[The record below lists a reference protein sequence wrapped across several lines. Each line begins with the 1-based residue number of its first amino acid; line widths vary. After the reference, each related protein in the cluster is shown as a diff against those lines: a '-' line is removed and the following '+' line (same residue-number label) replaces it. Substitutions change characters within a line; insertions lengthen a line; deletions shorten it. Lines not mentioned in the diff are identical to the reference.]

1 MDRMSGLASVKLKVR
16 GRSLVGIGAPA
27 GVATESSIAGM
38 GRGGMSSV
46 SQPLKLKFVTAGE
59 LLYRLCPF
67 FVGCA
72 GVEGGGGVVEPE
84 GWMDGR
90 GRFSTKGAAIGIDGR
105 RTGRVGTAGA
115 GDGWTMKDMRIG
127 PGVRISG
134 SLHLGSRGAMLKL
147 RALARRFSESS
158 SLDGWSDMRLMTF
171 SNALECFEIR
181 LELETPSI
189 GFFFLSFV
197 AEVSCAVSGIVDIA
211 TWDSAPLSAENSLSF
226 GNGRV
231 LTSEPN
237 VDGESSFDTAGD
249 ASTIEADRKGSSTTA
264 PKCTS
269 SSERS
274 VH

>member
-1 MDRMSGLASVKLKVR
+1 
-16 GRSLVGIGAPA
+16 
-27 GVATESSIAGM
+27 
-38 GRGGMSSV
+38 MSSV

-72 GVEGGGGVVEPE
+72 GVEGGGGVFEPE
-84 GWMDGR
+84 GWMEGR
-90 GRFSTKGAAIGIDGR
+90 ATKGAAIGIDGR
-105 RTGRVGTAGA
+105 RPGRVGTAGA
-115 GDGWTMKDMRIG
+115 GDGWSMKDMRIG

-134 SLHLGSRGAMLKL
+134 SL
-147 RALARRFSESS
+147 LARRFSESS
-158 SLDGWSDMRLMTF
+158 FLDGWSDMRLMTF

-249 ASTIEADRKGSSTTA
+249 ASTIEADRKGSSTRV